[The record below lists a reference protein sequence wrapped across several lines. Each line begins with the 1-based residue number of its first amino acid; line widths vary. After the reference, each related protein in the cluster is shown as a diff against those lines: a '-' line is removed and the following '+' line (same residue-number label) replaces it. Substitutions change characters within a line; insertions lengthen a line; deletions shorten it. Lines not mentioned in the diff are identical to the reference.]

1 MLIGLCG
8 KPSVGKSSF
17 FKAATLAEA
26 AIASYP
32 FTTLKSQEGIG
43 FVRVECADK
52 QFNTQCTP
60 RFGYCINHVRFVPI
74 KILDVPGLI
83 EGSHKGLG
91 MGNQFL
97 SDLNE
102 ADALIHIID
111 ISGSTN
117 EKGELVKPLSHD
129 PIKDVEFLENEL
141 DMWYYQ
147 IMKKKFEV
155 FAKTTKENQN
165 IKKAFSAQLSGL
177 RVTEDMVEKS
187 IKKLNLIHHPKEWSE
202 DDLKSLSKE
211 LRKLSKPMI
220 IAANKIDVEGSEF
233 NLKRLKEKYKDYA
246 IIPCSADSEL
256 ALKEAAKNN
265 LIKYVPGSNSFE
277 IIGKLSEKQKNALE
291 FIKKNVLLKYDSTG
305 VQDVIDYT
313 IFNLLK
319 YIAIFPGGVNKLQD
333 SEGHILYDCFL
344 LKENSTALDFAYA
357 IHTDLGK
364 NFIRAINVKA
374 KQTIGKD
381 YKLKNLD
388 VIEIIT

>member
-52 QFNTQCTP
+52 HFNTQCNP
-60 RFGYCINHVRFVPI
+60 RFGYCINHIRFVPI

-165 IKKAFSAQLSGL
+165 IKKAFSMQLSGL

-187 IKKLNLIHHPKEWSE
+187 IKKLNLIHHPKEWN
-202 DDLKSLSKE
+202 DNDLKSLSKE

-233 NLKRLKEKYKDYA
+233 NLKRLKEKYKDYT

-277 IIGKLSEKQKNALE
+277 IIGKLSEKQKLALE
-291 FIKKNVLLKYDSTG
+291 FIQKNILTKYNSTG

-333 SEGHILYDCFL
+333 SSGKTLPDCLL

-364 NFIRAINVKA
+364 GFIRAINVKS

-388 VIEIIT
+388 VIEIII

>member
-52 QFNTQCTP
+52 QFNVQCTP
-60 RFGYCINHVRFVPI
+60 RFGYCINHTRFVPV

-129 PIKDVEFLENEL
+129 PLKDVEFLENEL

-187 IKKLNLIHHPKEWSE
+187 IKKLNLLHHPKEWSE

-233 NLKRLKEKYKDYA
+233 NLKRLKEKYKDYE
-246 IIPCSADSEL
+246 IIPCSADAEL

-265 LIKYVPGSNSFE
+265 LIKYVPGSDSFE
-277 IIGKLSEKQKNALE
+277 IIGTLSDKQKNALE
-291 FIKKNVLLKYDSTG
+291 FIKKNVLLKYNSTG
-305 VQDVIDYT
+305 VQNVIDYT

-333 SEGHILYDCFL
+333 SEGRTMPDCFL